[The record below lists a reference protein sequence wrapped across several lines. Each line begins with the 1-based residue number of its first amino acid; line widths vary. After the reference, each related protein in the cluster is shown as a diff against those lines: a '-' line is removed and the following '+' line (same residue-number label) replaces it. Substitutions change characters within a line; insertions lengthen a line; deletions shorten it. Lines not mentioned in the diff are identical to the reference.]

1 MYKKIQNNFTG
12 TITGKQLNIGGS
24 LIRTEATGYGVVY
37 FTENMLTLQNNS
49 ISEKIVVISGS
60 GNVAQYACEKAMEL
74 GAKVVT
80 LSDSCGYIYD
90 EDGIDN
96 EKLKYVIKL
105 KNIKRGRI
113 EEYAK
118 RVQDGSTDIFA
129 EKLPDSCY
137 PTKQEL
143 EFWVEYVID

>member
-1 MYKKIQNNFTG
+1 LSIRALSGETEV
-12 TITGKQLNIGGS
+12 TIFLNRGPTMPID
-24 LIRTEATGYGVVY
+24 TT
-37 FTENMLTLQNNS
+37 
-49 ISEKIVVISGS
+49 
-60 GNVAQYACEKAMEL
+60 VAGQKGFQRM
-74 GAKVVT
+74 
-80 LSDSCGYIYD
+80 
-90 EDGIDN
+90 IDA
-96 EKLKYVIKL
+96 
-105 KNIKRGRI
+105 RI